1 MKKELVKRGENMFRN
16 KNIILKYYLC
26 KKRYKFIDLKKPP
39 M

>member
-16 KNIILKYYLC
+16 KNIILKYYFY
-26 KKRYKFIDLKKPP
+26 KKKYKFIDLKKPP